1 MDLTMIGK
9 IRNETIQV
17 LVTLQQ
23 FFFSYKLSSYPFLL
37 IINIMIYIRITR
49 EMLDTFVS
57 RFRYAMEY
65 LICRGDRYVS
75 KYNFCFKSQSIDDI
89 AKRIVVLLLKKY
101 IYIVYIKK
109 NILLSFIFF
118 LNFFFIYLIFIILY
132 Y

>member
-1 MDLTMIGK
+1 M
-9 IRNETIQV
+9 
-17 LVTLQQ
+17 QQ
-23 FFFSYKLSSYPFLL
+23 FFPSYKLSSYPFLL

-89 AKRIVVLLLKKY
+89 AKRIVVLLLKIY
-101 IYIVYIKK
+101 IYIVYVSYK
-109 NILLSFIFF
+109 NIFLSFIFF
-118 LNFFFIYLIFIILY
+118 LNFFLFILFLLY
-132 Y
+132 YIIKRLIRNLKSLSASI

>member
-1 MDLTMIGK
+1 
-9 IRNETIQV
+9 
-17 LVTLQQ
+17 
-23 FFFSYKLSSYPFLL
+23 
-37 IINIMIYIRITR
+37 
-49 EMLDTFVS
+49 MLDTFVS